1 MYAEVL
7 PDTATDKRVEWSVTD
22 MENQET
28 KLAEITSS
36 GKLTPFKNGKVK
48 VVAKAVDG
56 SHIQGEKVITLENQ
70 DKENLAYQKPGFA
83 SHAEGAN
90 PLQDAFDGKIDTRWA
105 SGQQSDDQW
114 ITVDLGDVY

>member
-36 GKLTPFKNGKVK
+36 GKLTPFKNG
-48 VVAKAVDG
+48 
-56 SHIQGEKVITLENQ
+56 SCSE
-70 DKENLAYQKPGFA
+70 
-83 SHAEGAN
+83 SS
-90 PLQDAFDGKIDTRWA
+90 RW
-105 SGQQSDDQW
+105 
-114 ITVDLGDVY
+114 

>member
-36 GKLTPFKNGKVK
+36 GKLTP
-48 VVAKAVDG
+48 
-56 SHIQGEKVITLENQ
+56 
-70 DKENLAYQKPGFA
+70 
-83 SHAEGAN
+83 
-90 PLQDAFDGKIDTRWA
+90 
-105 SGQQSDDQW
+105 
-114 ITVDLGDVY
+114 

>member
-36 GKLTPFKNGKVK
+36 GKLTPFKNGK
-48 VVAKAVDG
+48 AKAVDG

-83 SHAEGAN
+83 SHA
-90 PLQDAFDGKIDTRWA
+90 
-105 SGQQSDDQW
+105 
-114 ITVDLGDVY
+114 